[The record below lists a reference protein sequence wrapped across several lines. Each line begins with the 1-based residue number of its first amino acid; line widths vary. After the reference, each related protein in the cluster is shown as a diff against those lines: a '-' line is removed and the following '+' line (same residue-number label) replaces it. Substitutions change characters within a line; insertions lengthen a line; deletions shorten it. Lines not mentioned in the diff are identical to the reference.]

1 MTCRLPGFE
10 SAKKEQQKQE
20 LIRHFRVVFS
30 GESGR
35 IVLNAL
41 LKDLHFFDEANGSA
55 ESALSDYAKFF
66 IRERLGILNSLVIS
80 DALEKTISD
89 RKD

>member
-1 MTCRLPGFE
+1 MCRLPGFE
-10 SAKKEQQKQE
+10 SAKKEQQKKE
-20 LIRHFRVVFS
+20 LQRHFRTVFS

-41 LKDLHFFDEANGSA
+41 LKDLHLFDEANGSA
-55 ESALSDYAKFF
+55 EEALSDYAKYF
-66 IRERLGILNSLVIS
+66 IRERLGITNSLVIS
-80 DALEKTISD
+80 DALAKTISD